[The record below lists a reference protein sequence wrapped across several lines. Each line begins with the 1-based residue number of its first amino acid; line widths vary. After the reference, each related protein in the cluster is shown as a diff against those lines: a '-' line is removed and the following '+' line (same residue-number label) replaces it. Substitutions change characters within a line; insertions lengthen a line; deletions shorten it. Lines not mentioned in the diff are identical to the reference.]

1 VAEPI
6 RFHLAENVHPAV
18 AAGLRRLGVDVLTA
32 QEAGLLS
39 ADDEAHLALAHRDG
53 RVIFTQDA
61 DFLRLHREGEPHH
74 GIAYAPQGTPI
85 GRIVR
90 GLMLVHEI
98 LNREDM
104 VGRVEFL

>member
-1 VAEPI
+1 MAEPI
-6 RFHLAENVHPAV
+6 RFYLDEHVHPAIT
-18 AAGLRRLGVDVLTA
+18 AGLRRLGVEVLTA

-39 ADDEAHLALAHRDG
+39 AGDEAHLALAHREG

-61 DFLRLHREGEPHH
+61 DFLRLHRDGEPHH

-90 GLMLVHEI
+90 GLILAHEI
-98 LNREDM
+98 LNQQDM